1 MNRIA
6 RTTLTTAALAGLALS
21 TTACG
26 GDDDTATP
34 APAATVTV
42 TEQPAD
48 DRSDGSGG
56 DDDTS
61 GSGRGGDGRQDRQAG
76 APAADPAAAV
86 RTALADTDGTVVGVD
101 PQVDGTWEVEVVGD
115 DGTATT
121 VVVSADGARATDR
134 YVDDT
139 DADDVRENQALLDA
153 RVAWAEAAEAAGSQ
167 LDGAPVDLDLGE
179 EDGRLVWEVSTAA
192 TDDTSVLV
200 DATSGSVL
208 GVERD

>member
-56 DDDTS
+56 D
-61 GSGRGGDGRQDRQAG
+61 GRQDRQAG
-76 APAADPAAAV
+76 APADDPAAAV

-101 PQVDGTWEVEVVGD
+101 PQLGGTWEIEVVGD

-139 DADDVRENQALLDA
+139 DAEDVGENQALLDA
-153 RVAWAEAAEAAGSQ
+153 RVAWGEAAEAAGSQ